1 MEIKNNL
8 LKNEGITFVP
18 SPNTGGKFQSPPDTI
33 VIHYTAGGSPES
45 AIETFKNPSSRTS
58 AHLVLARNGA
68 ITQMVPFDNI
78 AWHAGES
85 QYEDRTGFNKYSI
98 GIEID
103 NAGLLEK
110 RGDRYVSWFGRAYTD
125 QEVIQAV
132 HRNEYSPRYWH
143 EYTEVQ
149 INLVEDICKVLA
161 SHYPVKL
168 ILGHEE
174 ISPGRKI
181 DPGPAF
187 PLDKIRMRLL
197 GAKRDAEGQENITG
211 QELTVM
217 TESLNI
223 RALPDMNAEKVAKP
237 LSKGHKVKIIE
248 KKDGWVKVTTNITG
262 WVAERYLK

>member
-8 LKNEGITFVP
+8 LKNGGITSVL
-18 SPNTGGKFQSPPDTI
+18 SPNTGGKYQSPPDTI
-33 VIHYTAGGSPES
+33 ILHYTSGGTPES
-45 AIETFKNPSSRTS
+45 AIQTFQNPSSKSS
-58 AHLVLARNGA
+58 AHLVIARNGA
-68 ITQMVPFDNI
+68 ITQMVPFDTI

-85 QYEDRTGFNKYSI
+85 QYEGRTGFNKFSI

-110 RGDRYVSWFGRAYTD
+110 RGDRYVSWFGRAYPE
-125 QEVIQAV
+125 QEVVLAV
-132 HRNEYSPRYWH
+132 HRNEFSPKYWH

-149 INLVEDICKVLA
+149 IQLVEEICNLIMK
-161 SHYPVKL
+161 SYPIKF

-174 ISPGRKI
+174 ISPGRKT

-197 GAKRDAEGQENITG
+197 GSKRDAEGPENISG

-217 TESLNI
+217 VDSLNI
-223 RALPDMNAEKVAKP
+223 RALPDANSEKIAKP
-237 LSKGHKVKIIE
+237 LSKSQKVKIIE
-248 KKDGWVKVTTNITG
+248 KKDGWAKVTTSITG